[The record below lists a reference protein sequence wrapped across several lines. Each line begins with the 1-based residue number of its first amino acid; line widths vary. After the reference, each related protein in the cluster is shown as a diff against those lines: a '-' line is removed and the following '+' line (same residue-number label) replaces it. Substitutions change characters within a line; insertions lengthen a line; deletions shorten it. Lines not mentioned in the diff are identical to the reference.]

1 MTTFAYLGHET
12 VGAYVAKQLSAASL
26 NAVDDVRSA
35 DVVITYFTHASALED
50 AYFEEEGIVKNARK
64 GTMLIDLSP
73 STLSV
78 SREISAVATV
88 NDFQPVEA
96 PLAILDAT
104 LADAFS
110 ASLPRR
116 AASSSNLPSITSGS
130 KMEMILLNNII
141 KIV

>member
-1 MTTFAYLGHET
+1 MTAFAYLGHET

-78 SREISAVATV
+78 SRGCVKTSSASCLAMMMHSAVHTR
-88 NDFQPVEA
+88 FSS
-96 PLAILDAT
+96 T
-104 LADAFS
+104 LR
-110 ASLPRR
+110 AS
-116 AASSSNLPSITSGS
+116 
-130 KMEMILLNNII
+130 
-141 KIV
+141 